1 MSNTRLSAPN
11 GVSVSVDSSK
21 VEELQRRGFTAEEK
35 KPAPRRTSTTSKS
48 SE

>member
-1 MSNTRLSAPN
+1 MARLIAPSGATVN
-11 GVSVSVDSSK
+11 VNDSK

-35 KPAPRRTSTTSKS
+35 KPATRRTSTTSKP